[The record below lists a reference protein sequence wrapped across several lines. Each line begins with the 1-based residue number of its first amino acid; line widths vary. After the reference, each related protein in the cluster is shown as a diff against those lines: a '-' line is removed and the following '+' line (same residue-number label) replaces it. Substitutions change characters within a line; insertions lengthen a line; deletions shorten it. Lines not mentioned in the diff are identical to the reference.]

1 MKKDLCGKESIVL
14 AEITLVKDQKKF
26 DTIV

>member
-1 MKKDLCGKESIVL
+1 MKKDLCGKERVVL
-14 AEITLVKDQKKF
+14 TEITLVKDQKKF